1 MRNQRG
7 FTMIELIVVIVILG
21 ILAATALPRFIS
33 VDTSARAAK
42 VNGARGAVL
51 SASALAHAAWLV
63 AGSSAATTVTMDGAT
78 INLVNGYPTAELPP
92 NGISAA
98 AQINATDYNPTGGGT
113 AAGSVLTI
121 ASDSSHATC
130 SFTYTA
136 STAPGNAPVVSGTVL
151 PGSC

>member
-42 VNGARGAVL
+42 VNGARGSVL

-63 AGSSAATTVTMDGAT
+63 AGASGTTTTMDGAT
-78 INLVNGYPTAELPP
+78 ITLTNGYPDTGTS
-92 NGISAA
+92 GIQAA
-98 AQINATDYNPTGGGT
+98 AQLNTTDYSISGGGGT
-113 AAGSVLTI
+113 LTI
-121 ASDSSHATC
+121 ASDSAHATC
-130 SFTYTA
+130 SFTYAPAAVNSSPTVGSPVT
-136 STAPGNAPVVSGTVL
+136 STN
-151 PGSC
+151 C